1 MTDSPPPTPS
11 RGGIEPPFAKHPRG
25 AAVSAP
31 RGAEAPRKRGG
42 QPGNTNTLHHGAPRG
57 NTNAAKHGF
66 YSHWF
71 TREEHK
77 RLDRDIQGELNDEET
92 SLNILIDRIFA
103 TMNDEKMTHDKV
115 VVATRAVALAVGRI
129 ESIHRSRKA
138 IYDNQTTL
146 DKALDELKYIPF
158 EED

>member
-1 MTDSPPPTPS
+1 MN
-11 RGGIEPPFAKHPRG
+11 A
-25 AAVSAP
+25 
-31 RGAEAPRKRGG
+31 
-42 QPGNTNTLHHGAPRG
+42 LHHGAPRG

-71 TREEHK
+71 TRQEHK

-92 SLNILIDRIFA
+92 GLNILIDRIFA
-103 TMNDEKMTHDKV
+103 SMHDEKMNHDKY
-115 VVATRAVALAVGRI
+115 VVAARAVALAVGRI

-146 DKALDELKYIPF
+146 EKVWEELKYIPF